1 MQIEIQPLDQGNIQA
16 VNQCDGSFM
25 VNSHLELSMEY
36 DRLTYSAFPVQP
48 YKKEFPIEEMDVDS
62 FVNNPD
68 KIIFLAYSDGKL
80 AGQIDLIKWWNGYAY
95 VNAFAVNQE
104 YRRHGVGKALLQEA
118 VEWARK
124 NQFPGVMLETQNN
137 NMAACALY
145 KKCGFELS
153 GFDKYLFKG
162 LDPQTKEV
170 ALFWYLLFDES
181 KTYAENK

>member
-1 MQIEIQPLDQGNIQA
+1 MQIEVQQLGQGNVQD

-25 VNSHLELSMEY
+25 VNSHLELSM
-36 DRLTYSAFPVQP
+36 DKGRLMYSVSSVQP

-68 KIIFLAYSDGKL
+68 KVIFLAYFDGKL
-80 AGQIDLIKWWNGYAY
+80 AGQIDLIKWWNGYVY
-95 VNAFAVNQE
+95 INAFAVNPE
-104 YRRHGVGKALLQEA
+104 YRRHGVGRALLQKTI
-118 VEWARK
+118 EWAREK
-124 NQFPGVMLETQNN
+124 RFPGVMLETQNN
-137 NMAACALY
+137 NAAACALY

-153 GFDKYLFKG
+153 GFDKYLFNG
-162 LDPQTKEV
+162 LDPETKEV